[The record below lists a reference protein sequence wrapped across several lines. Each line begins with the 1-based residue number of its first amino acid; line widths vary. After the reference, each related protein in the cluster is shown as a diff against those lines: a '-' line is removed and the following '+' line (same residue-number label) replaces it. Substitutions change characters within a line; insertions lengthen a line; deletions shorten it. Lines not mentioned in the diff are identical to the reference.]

1 MCVAAPYGGCYNRGA
16 ANRLLGTNSR
26 MILSDRSIKEEL
38 AQGRIVIEPL
48 DEDCIQ
54 PASVDVRLDRQ
65 IRTFPPPEHYSL
77 LDVRTDLDKI
87 TDLQEIPD
95 PHPFVLEPGQ
105 FVLASTIET
114 VRIPDDIVA
123 RIEGK
128 SSLGRLGLLV
138 HATAGYVDPGFQ
150 GQLTLELSNVAKA
163 RITLFYGMRIGQLSF
178 LRLTTAAERPYGSP
192 ELGSKYQGQT
202 GPTPSRTDQEFVPRR
217 RATRHYPDGP
227 TELKRWLEASEFAGS
242 VAKLSRFLGV
252 EYKTAQD
259 WVYGRNQPGR
269 ENRAKLYEVTRL
281 PAFAPEEDGRQAAL
295 FPADEAEAVTDPMF
309 HTDP

>member
-1 MCVAAPYGGCYNRGA
+1 
-16 ANRLLGTNSR
+16 

-48 DEDCIQ
+48 DEDLIQ
-54 PASVDVRLDRQ
+54 PASIDVRLDLQ

-77 LDVRTDLDKI
+77 LDVRSDLNEI

-95 PHPFVLEPGQ
+95 PHPYVLEPGQ
-105 FVLASTIET
+105 FILASTIEN
-114 VRIPDDIVA
+114 VQIPDDIVA

-178 LRLTTAAERPYGSP
+178 LRLTTPAEHPYGSP
-192 ELGSKYQGQT
+192 KLGSKYQGQI
-202 GPTPSRTDQEFVPRR
+202 GPTPSRTNQEFSLKRKS
-217 RATRHYPDGP
+217 ARHYPDEP
-227 TELKRWLEASEFAGS
+227 TKLKRWLASSEFAGS
-242 VAKLSRFLGV
+242 VAKLSKSLGV
-252 EYKTAQD
+252 EYKTVQD

-269 ENRAKLYEVTRL
+269 ENRAKLYKLTDL
-281 PAFAPEEDGRQAAL
+281 PSYAPEGNAAQTVMFPTDETDSSTNPSPQA
-295 FPADEAEAVTDPMF
+295 DP
-309 HTDP
+309 